1 MPYTIKQARS
11 SDFYK
16 NVQDSDE
23 QKQLKKI
30 QEETQRA
37 AISGSALDATDPLRD
52 EKGFLLSFED
62 PQNPGSSYEKPYQ
75 YVRLAVVQKSSNRE
89 LFSEFFEKE
98 DNTGKADF
106 QELGI
111 SQEVESEGDTTQP
124 ELEGLRIEL
133 ENKIAAQDELN
144 TTLNETI
151 TELQEELAK
160 VATEG

>member
-1 MPYTIKQARS
+1 M
-11 SDFYK
+11 
-16 NVQDSDE
+16 
-23 QKQLKKI
+23 
-30 QEETQRA
+30 
-37 AISGSALDATDPLRD
+37 
-52 EKGFLLSFED
+52 LSFED

-106 QELGI
+106 QELGV

>member
-52 EKGFLLSFED
+52 ENGFLLSFED
-62 PQNPGSSYEKPYQ
+62 PQNPGSSY
-75 YVRLAVVQKSSNRE
+75 
-89 LFSEFFEKE
+89 
-98 DNTGKADF
+98 
-106 QELGI
+106 GI
-111 SQEVESEGDTTQP
+111 P
-124 ELEGLRIEL
+124 H
-133 ENKIAAQDELN
+133 
-144 TTLNETI
+144 
-151 TELQEELAK
+151 
-160 VATEG
+160 

>member
-52 EKGFLLSFED
+52 ENGFLLSFED

-106 QELGI
+106 QSLAHGLSLDDHLRAANGNEL
-111 SQEVESEGDTTQP
+111 
-124 ELEGLRIEL
+124 
-133 ENKIAAQDELN
+133 
-144 TTLNETI
+144 
-151 TELQEELAK
+151 
-160 VATEG
+160 

>member
-1 MPYTIKQARS
+1 M
-11 SDFYK
+11 
-16 NVQDSDE
+16 
-23 QKQLKKI
+23 
-30 QEETQRA
+30 
-37 AISGSALDATDPLRD
+37 
-52 EKGFLLSFED
+52 
-62 PQNPGSSYEKPYQ
+62 
-75 YVRLAVVQKSSNRE
+75 
-89 LFSEFFEKE
+89 FSEFFEKE